1 MSDAAT
7 LIDPA
12 DLARALAWA
21 ERSYRA
27 CDVCALGC
35 GVDRTTEA
43 GARAAACGLGEA
55 GRVYKEYLH
64 WGEERRLVPS
74 HTVYLSG
81 CNFRCGFCSD
91 WEPVAEPSAHGV
103 TLSPRAL
110 ALRIAQRRGEGAR
123 NVNFVGGLPDVNVLY
138 LLRVLEHVPADTH
151 VVWNTNLWTTE
162 VAIDHLA
169 PLVGTWLVD
178 LKFGDDAC
186 AKKLARV
193 GAMPG
198 ANAAAPSDYLDT
210 MMRLLGHLTRRVPAG
225 RAVLVR
231 HLLMPGHFACCT
243 RPALERLAATH
254 PGIAVNLMTGYL
266 PYRLGR
272 GSGPLA
278 RRMPGAEV
286 DEAIAWFASLPF
298 ADVCVDGVEW
308 SRAAPGSAGAASTG
322 PASTG
327 PLGIAKDSP

>member
-1 MSDAAT
+1 MIDAG
-7 LIDPA
+7 
-12 DLARALAWA
+12 DLARAIAWA
-21 ERSYRA
+21 ERAYRA
-27 CDVCALGC
+27 CDVCALRC
-35 GVDRTTEA
+35 GVDRTTPE
-43 GARAAACGLGEA
+43 GAHAAACGLGEA

-81 CNFRCGFCSD
+81 CNFRCAFCSD
-91 WEPVAEPSAHGV
+91 WEPVVEPAAHGV

-110 ALRIAQRRGEGAR
+110 AHRIAQRRAEGAK

-162 VAIDHLA
+162 AAIDHLA

-178 LKFGDDAC
+178 LKFGNDAC

-198 ANAAAPSDYLDT
+198 AGAAAPDGYLDT
-210 MMRLLGHLTRRVPAG
+210 MMALLDHLVRRLPPG
-225 RAVLVR
+225 RAILVR
-231 HLLMPGHFACCT
+231 HLLMPGHLACCT
-243 RPALERLAATH
+243 RPALERLAHAH
-254 PGIAVNLMTGYL
+254 PRIAVNLMTGYL
-266 PYRLGR
+266 PYRLAR

-278 RRMPGAEV
+278 RRTPDRETAE
-286 DEAIAWFASLPF
+286 ALAWFASLPST
-298 ADVCVDGVEW
+298 DVCVDGVEW
-308 SRAAPGSAGAASTG
+308 SRAAPGSLGAASAG
-322 PASTG
+322 PSPT
-327 PLGIAKDSP
+327 LGTSKDSP